1 VRCAPRGST
10 DYAGIMSVVAPITAS
25 GSREPAKPRPIPLK
39 VRRMVEIMVRGRP
52 DDPDCV
58 PLSFIEAAKIAGV
71 AGDVARRWLDRGS
84 VRALLRSERASFR
97 AALCASNEA
106 HLARLRSSSPNS
118 MVRLHSIKALEQIE
132 EQAESQHAGRA
143 VPGLV
148 VVVVGGGPGP
158 SRQIGS
164 TIEGESM
171 PVDDVKD

>member
-1 VRCAPRGST
+1 
-10 DYAGIMSVVAPITAS
+10 MSVVAPITAS
-25 GSREPAKPRPIPLK
+25 SREPAKPRPIPLK
-39 VRRMVEIMVRGRP
+39 VRRMVEAMVRGRP
-52 DDPDCV
+52 DDPDCA
-58 PLSFIEAAKIAGV
+58 PLSFIEAAKIADLAV
-71 AGDVARRWLDRGS
+71 DVARRWLDRGQ

-118 MVRLHSIKALEQIE
+118 MVQLHSIKALEQIE
-132 EQAESQHAGRA
+132 EQAESQHAGRQQ

-158 SRQIGS
+158 SRQIGP

-171 PVDDVKD
+171 PVDDAKD